1 MLLNFKQK
9 SEGGTYYMLNI
20 CSKCIILSRDVA
32 CLKNKYKKYISR
44 WEQTKANSYIIQC
57 EDNSNKCSHI
67 GIDPTNTENFNMD
80 KNIKTGKD
88 HRWEEDTENI
98 QNTTMTVSLK
108 RQGKKEKDSR
118 NHEKY
123 INKNVIRALKNGYV
137 I

>member
-1 MLLNFKQK
+1 
-9 SEGGTYYMLNI
+9 
-20 CSKCIILSRDVA
+20 
-32 CLKNKYKKYISR
+32 
-44 WEQTKANSYIIQC
+44 
-57 EDNSNKCSHI
+57 
-67 GIDPTNTENFNMD
+67 MD